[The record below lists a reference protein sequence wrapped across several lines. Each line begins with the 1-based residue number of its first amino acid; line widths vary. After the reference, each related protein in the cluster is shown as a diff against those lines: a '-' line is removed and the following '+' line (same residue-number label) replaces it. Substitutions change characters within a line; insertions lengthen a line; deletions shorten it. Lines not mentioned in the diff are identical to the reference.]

1 MYCIYILYSE
11 KLDRYY
17 TGSTGN
23 LDDRLRRHDA
33 GSSLATKAGVP
44 WQLVYTEDFETK
56 LEAVR
61 RELYIKRMKSR
72 KFIKALIEKGD

>member
-1 MYCIYILYSE
+1 
-11 KLDRYY
+11 
-17 TGSTGN
+17 
-23 LDDRLRRHDA
+23 
-33 GSSLATKAGVP
+33 LATKAGVP